1 MILRRLIILFVLL
14 FLLSVGESLIVFRL
28 LSDSTLEF
36 ERITDEISPTLITAS
51 EIRASSTIVVNEFI
65 SVALVNNTGTPEVN
79 FSTLQLTTDFQFD
92 GLVVSGEIAELEQ
105 AIQTLYQQVETLET
119 LMGASSTE
127 VENLTVAVDDLIVTG
142 ITFLNMTQQTES
154 FTELADE
161 EMVLEL
167 AGDRIYV
174 LVDGLIVDQQMRL
187 VNLETQANQRF
198 TNTFNNAAIGT
209 VLRGLFF
216 AVTIILISV
225 WVLQPIRRITDTA
238 EEIAA
243 GKINMQIEQQSAGE
257 LGSLERA
264 LNQML
269 EAIRERDNQ
278 TVKLNEQLEQRVTE
292 AEQARAE
299 AERSNQVKSA
309 FLASMSHELRTP
321 LNAVINFTKFVAQ
334 GDLGEVNDEQKDMLM
349 EVVDSGRHLLHLIND
364 VLDMSKIESDALTLF
379 VQDNVDVSEI
389 IDTVVKSG
397 EVLIQGK
404 DIELRKVVP
413 DDLPLIRADGQ
424 RVRQILTNLMSNAIK
439 FTVEGHIE
447 VRASYTDESITI
459 TVKDTGA
466 GIAKADFEN
475 IFDAFKQ
482 TEQGM
487 LTGGGTGLGLPI
499 SKSLAEVHGGKILL
513 DSEVGK
519 GSTFQLVIPIKSES
533 LKLEID
539 QKV

>member
-65 SVALVNNTGTPEVN
+65 SVALVNNTGTPEIN
-79 FSTLQLTTDFQFD
+79 FSTLQLTTVFQFD
-92 GLVVSGEIAELEQ
+92 GMTVSGEIAELEQ
-105 AIQTLYQQVETLET
+105 AIQTLYQQLETLET

-142 ITFLNMTQQTES
+142 IAFLNMTQQTES

-174 LVDGLIVDQQMRL
+174 LVDALIVDQQMRL

-216 AVTIILISV
+216 AVTIVLIAI
-225 WVLQPIRRITDTA
+225 WVLQPIGRITNTA

-264 LNQML
+264 LNRML

-397 EVLIQGK
+397 EVLIQDK

-447 VRASYTDESITI
+447 VHASYTDDSITI

-466 GIAKADFEN
+466 GIAKADFES

-499 SKSLAEVHGGKILL
+499 SKSLAEVHGGKIVL